1 MESATGQA
9 INSNVIVVYKIQ
21 FILSVFPF
29 LILISIS
36 SGFSFL
42 PLRLVLYYE
51 KRECMMKWCRFYGR
65 NLVVWG
71 CFELFNI

>member
-9 INSNVIVVYKIQ
+9 INSNVIVVNKIQ
-21 FILSVFPF
+21 FILSIFPF

-42 PLRLVLYYE
+42 PLRLVLI
-51 KRECMMKWCRFYGR
+51 MKSE
-65 NLVVWG
+65 NV
-71 CFELFNI
+71 